1 MPRKQLVVNQGD
13 KYGRFTII
21 KEVEKH
27 TSIGGKTT
35 RKFLCSCECGN
46 TKEVDLQSLRDGA
59 TQSCGCLKKE
69 MTKRN
74 YNKIRYGM

>member
-13 KYGRFTII
+13 KYGRLTII

-27 TSIGGKTT
+27 TSIVGKTT
-35 RKFLCSCECGN
+35 RKFLCSCQCGN

-59 TQSCGCLKKE
+59 TQSCGCLKKQNQNKLYIK
-69 MTKRN
+69 MTTR
-74 YNKIRYGM
+74 